1 MHSYDPSRAPAH
13 ASTVSPM
20 RHARDRDSAPAA
32 LSHTP
37 IYDTLYSEYL
47 RAFRALPGDR
57 TGEEDLGFTAF
68 SYGSAYT
75 GGGSSAYGAGSG
87 TYGGGA
93 GGSGSSSGSAY
104 GGGSYGSG
112 WNGSAWQTDP
122 WPAAYAPAP
131 QPSYAYAGS
140 SAAGGGDHA
149 GSSGTGSAYGGGRQH
164 QTGMQHI
171 PAALPPAPRR
181 GY

>member
-1 MHSYDPSRAPAH
+1 
-13 ASTVSPM
+13 M
-20 RHARDRDSAPAA
+20 RPARDRESAPAA
-32 LSHTP
+32 VSHTP

-68 SYGSAYT
+68 SYGSSYT
-75 GGGSSAYGAGSG
+75 GGGAVYGSG
-87 TYGGGA
+87 TGPY
-93 GGSGSSSGSAY
+93 GSGPAY

-122 WPAAYAPAP
+122 WPAVYAPAP

-140 SAAGGGDHA
+140 AAGGGEP
-149 GSSGTGSAYGGGRQH
+149 GGTGPAYASGRQH
-164 QTGMQHI
+164 HTGMQHI

>member
-1 MHSYDPSRAPAH
+1 MRPARELR
-13 ASTVSPM
+13 SS
-20 RHARDRDSAPAA
+20 PAA
-32 LSHTP
+32 SHTP

-68 SYGSAYT
+68 SYGGPYS
-75 GGGSSAYGAGSG
+75 GG
-87 TYGGGA
+87 
-93 GGSGSSSGSAY
+93 AY
-104 GGGSYGSG
+104 GGGSAVSSYGSG
-112 WNGSAWQTDP
+112 WNGSSWQPTGHHESQHAGRPADAWQP
-122 WPAAYAPAP
+122 SPAP
-131 QPSYAYAGS
+131 QPQYSYAGAGYAN
-140 SAAGGGDHA
+140 
-149 GSSGTGSAYGGGRQH
+149 GRQH

>member
-1 MHSYDPSRAPAH
+1 MRPA
-13 ASTVSPM
+13 V
-20 RHARDRDSAPAA
+20 
-32 LSHTP
+32 SHTP

-57 TGEEDLGFTAF
+57 TGEEDLGFTTF
-68 SYGSAYT
+68 SYA
-75 GGGSSAYGAGSG
+75 
-87 TYGGGA
+87 GGGA
-93 GGSGSSSGSAY
+93 PY

-122 WPAAYAPAP
+122 WPASYAPAP
-131 QPSYAYAGS
+131 QPSYAYAYAG
-140 SAAGGGDHA
+140 SAAGGGDHGA
-149 GSSGTGSAYGGGRQH
+149 ADSAYAGGRQH
-164 QTGMQHI
+164 HTGMHHI

>member
-1 MHSYDPSRAPAH
+1 MHSYDVSRAP
-13 ASTVSPM
+13 SYPSSVPQM
-20 RHARDRDSAPAA
+20 RPVRELESAPAA
-32 LSHTP
+32 SHTP

-68 SYGSAYT
+68 SYGGAYGHGSGAYGSGGAYGT
-75 GGGSSAYGAGSG
+75 GSGGS
-87 TYGGGA
+87 
-93 GGSGSSSGSAY
+93 
-104 GGGSYGSG
+104 SYGSG
-112 WNGSAWQTDP
+112 WNGSSWQQADAW
-122 WPAAYAPAP
+122 
-131 QPSYAYAGS
+131 QPSYTPQPQYSYAG
-140 SAAGGGDHA
+140 AAPGA
-149 GSSGTGSAYGGGRQH
+149 GSGYANGRQT

>member
-1 MHSYDPSRAPAH
+1 
-13 ASTVSPM
+13 M
-20 RHARDRDSAPAA
+20 RHARDIAPAA
-32 LSHTP
+32 SHTP

-68 SYGSAYT
+68 SYGGSYGTGSYGGST
-75 GGGSSAYGAGSG
+75 GGSYGS
-87 TYGGGA
+87 
-93 GGSGSSSGSAY
+93 
-104 GGGSYGSG
+104 SYGSG
-112 WNGSAWQTDP
+112 WNGSPWQQADP
-122 WPAAYAPAP
+122 WQPAYTPLPAQ

-140 SAAGGGDHA
+140 A
-149 GSSGTGSAYGGGRQH
+149 GSGSGYSGGRQH

>member
-1 MHSYDPSRAPAH
+1 
-13 ASTVSPM
+13 M
-20 RHARDRDSAPAA
+20 RPARDRDSAPAA

-68 SYGSAYT
+68 SYGGSYT
-75 GGGSSAYGAGSG
+75 GGPAYGGDSP
-87 TYGGGA
+87 
-93 GGSGSSSGSAY
+93 Y

-112 WNGSAWQTDP
+112 WNGSAWQSDP
-122 WPAAYAPAP
+122 WPVSYAPAP

-140 SAAGGGDHA
+140 SSAGSGDH
-149 GSSGTGSAYGGGRQH
+149 GGTGSAYANGRQH
-164 QTGMQHI
+164 QAGMHHI

>member
-1 MHSYDPSRAPAH
+1 MRPA
-13 ASTVSPM
+13 V
-20 RHARDRDSAPAA
+20 
-32 LSHTP
+32 SHTP
-37 IYDTLYSEYL
+37 IYDALYSEYL

-68 SYGSAYT
+68 SS
-75 GGGSSAYGAGSG
+75 GGSHA
-87 TYGGGA
+87 GGGA
-93 GGSGSSSGSAY
+93 AY

-122 WPAAYAPAP
+122 WPASYAPPAP

-140 SAAGGGDHA
+140 AAGGGEHA
-149 GSSGTGSAYGGGRQH
+149 ATAPSYANGRQH
-164 QTGMQHI
+164 HTGMHHI